1 MTNATNS
8 DKKIIARVIIEMLGA
23 PKEHIEATLKDY
35 IAQLGND
42 KKMEI
47 IKQETVP
54 AEPQDKLFSIFTE
67 MDIKFDSANKLIDF
81 CFDSMPSSVEILE
94 PETINIDSARFA
106 STLNDLQARIHNN
119 DMIIKTLKAKGSL
132 LDKNAK
138 SVLDNFIKFILKDE
152 PKDLDFIS
160 KNMGIKPD
168 YLKPFLNEMIKKGKV
183 VEKED
188 RYERVK

>member
-1 MTNATNS
+1 MANPTDS
-8 DKKIIARVIIEMLGA
+8 GKIIARVIIEMLGA

-35 IAQLGND
+35 IAKLGND

-47 IKQETVP
+47 IKQETAP
-54 AEPQDKLFSIFTE
+54 AEPQEELFSIFTE
-67 MDIKFDSANKLIDF
+67 LDIKFDSANKLIDF
-81 CFDSMPSSVEILE
+81 CLDSMPSSVEILE
-94 PETINIDSARFA
+94 PEMIDIDSNRFA

-160 KNMGIKPD
+160 KSMGIKPD
-168 YLKPFLNEMIKKGKV
+168 HLKPFLNEMIKNGKV
-183 VEKED
+183 IEKEG